1 MVLLARIAV
10 GVDKTVNDDRKWKA
24 GEAEGPVFQ
33 GDKADYPLTTGHVYH
48 CTAPVITKAPSLVK
62 TGPLATAV
70 VMPLTLVR
78 RYIV

>member
-10 GVDKTVNDDRKWKA
+10 GVDKTVNDERKWKA

-48 CTAPVITKAPSLVK
+48 RTAPCSACTP
-62 TGPLATAV
+62 
-70 VMPLTLVR
+70 
-78 RYIV
+78 